1 MYIRQ
6 ISRRRSDGSRVRYLQ
21 LAHKVR
27 DPDTGRPKDQ
37 VLFHLGRED
46 KIDKAQIKRLVLSL
60 SRFLGADERTAIQA
74 HLDGVAG
81 ADVSVEKTL
90 SMGGSYVLDAL
101 WRRLELDNTLKELLS
116 ERSFEIEIERLLFA
130 LVANRA
136 LAPRSKLG
144 MERWVGRKAH
154 IEGLDGVQSH
164 ALYRAMDFLL
174 EHGEAIQQSVFFSV
188 ATLLNLEVDLLFFD
202 TTSSYFEIED
212 ADEEDGLR
220 QYGHSK
226 DHRKDLPQVV
236 IGLAVTRSGIPVRCW
251 VWPGNKADASTVEE
265 VQKDLAGWK
274 LSRVVWVVDRGF
286 AGEKQRHAFQRGG
299 GHVIVGEKLRG
310 AEQLNHEALKRPGR
324 FKTVRD
330 NLEVKEVTVG
340 EGSAKRRFV
349 VVRNPAQAVRD
360 EAVRARLLAR
370 LEDAIEHVN
379 RTKRGHTK
387 AVCELKSHRGYG
399 RYIRELKN
407 SELRI
412 DRAKVKADAKL
423 DGKYLIST
431 TDPTLSAEDVAL
443 GYKQL
448 LEVERAFRTMKNT
461 LELRPLHH
469 RLPERIRAHV
479 LLCWLG
485 LLLVRVAENESGMT
499 WDCIRDS
506 IEEISLVKLCGK
518 DGRVELV
525 SELVDEQHNILKKL
539 SVKQPKR
546 VQKLSQTT

>member
-1 MYIRQ
+1 
-6 ISRRRSDGSRVRYLQ
+6 
-21 LAHKVR
+21 
-27 DPDTGRPKDQ
+27 
-37 VLFHLGRED
+37 LGRED
-46 KIDKAQIKRLVLSL
+46 TIDKAQIKRLVLSL
-60 SRFLGADERTAIQA
+60 SRFLGEGERAAIQA
-74 HLDGVAG
+74 HLDGVAS
-81 ADVSVEKTL
+81 ADVNVEKTL
-90 SMGGSYVLDAL
+90 SMGGAYVVDSL
-101 WRRLELDNTLKELLS
+101 WHRLELDTALKGLLA

-144 MERWVGRKAH
+144 MERWVGRKVH
-154 IEGLDGVQSH
+154 IDGLDDVQSH
-164 ALYRAMDFLL
+164 ALYRAMDFLS
-174 EHGEAIQQSVFFSV
+174 EHGEEIQQTVFFSV

-202 TTSSYFEIED
+202 TTSSYFEVEE
-212 ADEEDGLR
+212 ADEEEGLR

-226 DHRKDLPQVV
+226 DHRSDLPQVV
-236 IGLAVTRSGIPVRCW
+236 IGLAVTRGGIPVRCW
-251 VWPGNKADASTVEE
+251 VWPGNTADAATVEE
-265 VQKDLAGWK
+265 VQRDLAGWK

-286 AGEKQRHAFQRGG
+286 AGERQRHAFQRGG

-310 AEQLNHEALKRPGR
+310 AEQANHEALQRPGR
-324 FKTVRD
+324 FRTVRD
-330 NLEVKEVTVG
+330 KLEVKEVTVG
-340 EGSAKRRFV
+340 EGSAQRRFV
-349 VVRNPAQAVRD
+349 VVRNPEQATRD
-360 EAVRARLLAR
+360 EAVRNRLLAR
-370 LEDAIEHVN
+370 LEDAIERIN

-407 SELRI
+407 GELRI
-412 DRAKVKADAKL
+412 DRAKVKAEEKL

-485 LLLVRVAENESGMT
+485 LLLVRVAETESGIT
-499 WDCIRDS
+499 WDRIRD
-506 IEEISLVKLCGK
+506 EVDEISLIKLCSK
-518 DGRVELV
+518 DGRVEMV
-525 SELVDEQHNILKKL
+525 SELTQEQRNILKKL
-539 SVKQPKR
+539 DVTPPKR